1 MNRAALRM
9 RDELHTREPQE
20 TGAAAHHPPSCCVIE
35 VENLVKTYREARA
48 VDGISFCVK
57 KGEIFGLLGPNGA
70 GKTTTLS
77 VLEGLTQADEGR
89 VRVLQMDMDVAP
101 AQIRGRIGVL
111 LQSTSLL
118 PDLTVVEQVEMFAG
132 LYGRHMKRNEA
143 LALLERVGIAEKANA
158 FPARLS
164 GGQMKRLA
172 ITLATINNP
181 EIVFLDEPSTGL
193 DPQARR
199 DLWEIM
205 LQLREQGKT
214 LVVTTHYLHEAEAL
228 CDRVGIM
235 ERGRL
240 VALDTPGA
248 LMTVLGGLSSITI
261 SARLSIN
268 GIQDLPHVVR
278 MLEKDSGVC
287 IQTNDVMATLG
298 GLLELARR
306 DGISLKDLHISQPS
320 LEDVYLKL
328 TGWKH
333 GNARSY
339 ELKEAAGEGI
349 PVASV

>member
-1 MNRAALRM
+1 M
-9 RDELHTREPQE
+9 RDDLHDRKPQD
-20 TGAAAHHPPSCCVIE
+20 TGAAMHHPSSSCVIE
-35 VENLVKTYREARA
+35 VEHLVKTFRQVRA
-48 VDGISFCVK
+48 VDGISFCVR

-77 VLEGLTQADEGR
+77 VLEGLTKADEGR
-89 VRVLQMDMDVAP
+89 VRVLQLDMNVAP

-132 LYGRHMKRNEA
+132 LYGRQMKRNKA
-143 LALLERVGIAEKANA
+143 LALLERVGIAEKASA

-172 ITLATINNP
+172 ITLATINDP

-199 DLWEIM
+199 DLWEII

-214 LVVTTHYLHEAEAL
+214 LIVTTHYLHEAEAL

-235 ERGRL
+235 EQGRL
-240 VALDTPGA
+240 VALDTPEA
-248 LMTVLGGLSSITI
+248 LMTVLDGLSCITI
-261 SARLSIN
+261 SARLPID
-268 GIQDLPHVVR
+268 GIKDLPHVVSIR
-278 MLEKDSGVC
+278 AKDSEVC
-287 IQTNDVMATLG
+287 IQTNDVLATLG
-298 GLLELARR
+298 GLLELTRH
-306 DGISLKDLHISQPS
+306 DGVSLQDLHISQPS

-328 TGWKH
+328 TGWKL
-333 GNARSY
+333 GNERSFA
-339 ELKEAAGEGI
+339 LKEAAGEGI